1 MKGLGVTKKLKEG
14 KFGVI
19 QDKLKTKI
27 CFQNESLTKH
37 FRQTLVF
44 MGNSATGERFN
55 FCF

>member
-55 FCF
+55 YCF